1 MNTNEEFK
9 KWKTIIIK
17 GNEYEVIINADDSV
31 SLKTYDTQYK
41 MWVKLN
47 FAKEKDQAL
56 EDGLIKMLSKIY
68 IEKVT
73 GINQ

>member
-1 MNTNEEFK
+1 M
-9 KWKTIIIK
+9 
-17 GNEYEVIINADDSV
+17 IINADDSV